1 MNKTAVT
8 LILGCCV
15 FVATGGMCDMMPPA
29 MFDLPTVDGRWRID
43 LTNVDGTLQL
53 VIENGEITEYDQGD
67 GTFQDI
73 EETPAVTQS
82 NGILRFA
89 MQATQA
95 FAGFNNNEPAEF
107 NVVGE
112 GVIQQDGTVEIELTF
127 TSIDLGDEGMFEGV
141 MSLIG

>member
-1 MNKTAVT
+1 
-8 LILGCCV
+8 
-15 FVATGGMCDMMPPA
+15 MMPTA

-43 LTNVDGTLQL
+43 LDNVDADLQL
-53 VIENGEITEYDQGD
+53 VIVNGEITEYDQGD

-82 NGILRFA
+82 NGILRFS

-95 FAGFNNNEPAEF
+95 FMGFNNNEPAEF

-112 GVIQQDGTVEIELTF
+112 GVILENGTVEIELTF
-127 TSIDLGDEGMFEGV
+127 TSIDTGDEGIFEGV